1 MDASL
6 RVTSQTTLEQ
16 LQQFSRDAGDN
27 AKIRGE
33 KNKDGS
39 ITLYAST
46 KKGTGAANKLMG
58 GRADRQ
64 KAAQEAITTVL
75 RGAGG
80 GQQLQRATTHILD
93 RMPKGELRGT
103 LLKDMVAD
111 TGRFRERAAQLPMSR
126 GAVAISV
133 DKALAS
139 GHPDQLKRAT
149 AELGSHIGQYMLG
162 KTADQQLDFV
172 LNRGD
177 ALKNQFLLA
186 LAAELPPGNSPL
198 ASTYANADPQVKAML
213 DEAYTQALGKLPNHH
228 GGGDTIVLNGVP
240 YSKDRHLAEGGF
252 GSVDVYKAPSG
263 HEVAVKTMK
272 GEVSPEKFDEAVRE
286 IRSHHSAQQGN
297 PTNVVKLEGVVRAP
311 GGGLQIAMELAAK
324 GSVYELSEKLADKV
338 KAGDITQQEA
348 NRARLTMIKDML
360 EGMRHVQETRGTIHL
375 DVKGPNFFVDGN
387 GVTKLGDFGTAV
399 QGTTA
404 QLRGSPV
411 DNPRWLAPEII
422 KGKTERGHLVTA
434 LYTVMEAAKGAALA
448 AVDKALPQGQQDEL
462 RANIVKDKEARLD
475 QQAAQL
481 TFGITNKVDTWSVG
495 IEAFRVLTGNSPFD
509 SRWASDI
516 EDQLTAHASDVN
528 NRVTLPTDVDLGFS
542 AGELRDLNAL
552 IGGLLHPDPAQRTSL
567 SAALQSPLFQDPAIG
582 GQAAR
587 DILKGL

>member
-6 RVTSQTTLEQ
+6 RVTSQTTLDQ
-16 LQQFSRDAGDN
+16 LQRFTDAAGDN
-27 AKIRGE
+27 AKIRGK
-33 KNKDGS
+33 KNDDGS

-64 KAAQEAITTVL
+64 RAAQEAITTVL

-80 GQQLQRATTHILD
+80 GQQLQRATGHILD
-93 RMPKGELRGT
+93 RMPKGELRGST
-103 LLKDMVAD
+103 LKDMVAD
-111 TGRFRERAAQLPMSR
+111 TGRVREQAAQLQMSR
-126 GAVAISV
+126 ADLATSV
-133 DKALAS
+133 DKALAN

-149 AELGSHIGQYMLG
+149 AELGNHIAQYMQG

-186 LAAELPPGNSPL
+186 LAAELPPGNGPL
-198 ASTYANADPQVKAML
+198 LSTYANADPQVKAML

-228 GGGDTIVLNGVP
+228 GGGDSIVLNGVT
-240 YSKDRHLAEGGF
+240 YTKDRHLADGGF

-272 GEVSPEKFDEAVRE
+272 GNASPEKFDEAVRE

-311 GGGLQIAMELAAK
+311 DGGLQIAMELAGK
-324 GSVYELSEKLADKV
+324 GDVYELTQKLADKV

-348 NRARLTMIKDML
+348 NQARLTMIKDML
-360 EGMRHVQETRGTIHL
+360 EGMRHVQETRGMIHL

-387 GVTKLGDFGTAV
+387 GVTKLGDFGTAL

-404 QLRGSPV
+404 RLSGSPV
-411 DNPRWLAPEII
+411 DNPTWLAPEVI
-422 KGKTERGHLVTA
+422 KGDEERGVQVSA
-434 LYTVMEAAKGAALA
+434 LRKMMVAAKNAALA
-448 AVDKALPQGQQDEL
+448 EVDKTLPQDKQDEL
-462 RANIVKDKEARLD
+462 RANIVKDKQARLD
-475 QQAAQL
+475 QQSAPL

-495 IEAFRVLTGNSPFD
+495 IEAFRVLTGKPPFD
-509 SRWASDI
+509 GDFMSEI
-516 EDQLTAHASDVN
+516 MDQIKTHASDVN

-552 IGGLLHPDPAQRTSL
+552 IGGLLHPDPTQRTSL
-567 SAALQSPLFQDPAIG
+567 SDALQSPIFQNPGIG